1 MKFEDTSLPKHPTI
15 EKAFAELVRL
25 DESDRFTSRGVKI
38 ASLIANDSATKD
50 PDAIAAGLLVPLASD
65 TNGVLLGLA
74 DVPVRVSEVIESVFE
89 LGRMTMRGEPIE
101 DYYKKQDAGARSV
114 ILASSTRM
122 FEVMKDEMETSIK
135 ASLEAGAEAD
145 AAYLQET
152 LTPLKQFSHMI
163 CSHETEET
171 ALAKKCEN
179 AVLEIERL
187 ISGPNHPK
195 PGAEGNCPRP

>member
-1 MKFEDTSLPKHPTI
+1 MKFEDTRLPKHPTI
-15 EKAFAELVRL
+15 EKAFAELTRL
-25 DESDRFTSRGVKI
+25 DEADKFTSRGIKI
-38 ASLIANDSATKD
+38 ASIIASDSAAKD

-65 TNGVLLGLA
+65 TGGVLLGQA
-74 DVPVRVSEVIESVFE
+74 DVPGRVSDVIHAVFE
-89 LGRMTMRGEPIE
+89 LGNLVMRGEPIE

-122 FEVMKDEMETSIK
+122 FEVMKDEME
-135 ASLEAGAEAD
+135 ASLQASREAGAEAD

-163 CSHETEET
+163 CSNETEET

-187 ISGPNHPK
+187 ISGPGHPR
-195 PGAEGNCPRP
+195 PGEQGKCPRP